1 MSLVSDFRHHQ
12 QKNIILY
19 VAISKEPSVRN
30 KRIMTSLS
38 PSVIPKQW
46 SAPRRPIVVL
56 SSALA
61 LCLVLKMGNA
71 SVSPLR
77 MFENDLSQLMNL
89 HHDPSDA
96 GRFYQH
102 LHQKGE
108 TSTMEESSSPLLRRR
123 TPYSQNHSIRP
134 QVFIPVPSVSSDD
147 TSTIETGGNDSGN
160 NSSTDANKM
169 SFRIEPTQMLQRM
182 RDGSTDKKPSPSPS
196 VALNNYYAYEEPTH
210 GERSYDTSIRKDRSR
225 RPRRRRGATIGLG
238 RFSYQEQED
247 RRTQRLVSSSS
258 DEL

>member
-1 MSLVSDFRHHQ
+1 
-12 QKNIILY
+12 
-19 VAISKEPSVRN
+19 
-30 KRIMTSLS
+30 MTSLS

-46 SAPRRPIVVL
+46 TAPRRPIVVL

-108 TSTMEESSSPLLRRR
+108 ITMEESSSPSLRRR
-123 TPYSQNHSIRP
+123 TPHSQNHSIRP

-147 TSTIETGGNDSGN
+147 TSTVETEGNDSSGN

-169 SFRIEPTQMLQRM
+169 LFRIEPTQMMQRM
-182 RDGSTDKKPSPSPS
+182 RDSSTDKKPSPSPS
-196 VALNNYYAYEEPTH
+196 IALNNYYAYEEPTQ

-238 RFSYQEQED
+238 RFSYQEQEED